1 MNDRSVAPVYAL
13 INDTDDEFIARL
25 TDGQRAQLHAALTYH
40 ALLNPG
46 SVITVVVAI
55 GDPSQVPAL
64 TDHTSLSE
72 TAVVDLH
79 PQYEIRARSTALGPQ
94 GATEVRRAI
103 RLGHSQ
109 ASPATT
115 RPPAQQS
122 LPRRVYRALEQR
134 GPVIL
139 DTVREFI
146 MRRREREIASQ
157 LTPFPHGQQDVDVSA
172 AFNGWARVPAPAP
185 AAPAAVLFGLH
196 WLQTG
201 GAERWAI
208 ESIQIAKDAGF
219 LPVIVTDQNSV
230 HPWLT
235 RPELQDCVVITLS
248 FDDHEHPIDVALTHA
263 LLENFNFSGVVLHH
277 SYFLYQMLPWI
288 KQHRPDL
295 PVVDSLHIVE
305 YLGGGYPGLAVRFD
319 EFIDVHHVISPQ
331 LVEWLTHVQNVER
344 DKLTLAPLTALTV
357 DQIGGFARRASDA
370 PFTIAFVGRLSRQ
383 KRPDVFLGL
392 VHELR
397 KRKLRFRAILH
408 GDGEMREIVDGLLDR
423 FDLADLIEQR
433 FEDTPVADTL
443 AESDVLVVTS
453 INEGLTL
460 TTFEAVAAGIPV
472 ISTDVGS
479 QRTIVQGEALLPR
492 PARRFIGGAA
502 ALIERLAENEELRER
517 LWASQRAE
525 VTDFSALPSA
535 HHFMKELFASWQ
547 A

>member
-1 MNDRSVAPVYAL
+1 MNVPSAPPLYAL
-13 INDTDDEFIARL
+13 ISDADDAFVAQL

-46 SVITVVVAI
+46 SPITVTIAI
-55 GDPSQVPAL
+55 GDPSQMPAL
-64 TDHTSLSE
+64 TGPSSLSG
-72 TAVVDLH
+72 TAVEGLH
-79 PQYEIRARSTALGPQ
+79 PHHEVRARSTALGSQ
-94 GATEVRRAI
+94 GAAEVRRAV
-103 RLGHSQ
+103 RLGHPQ

-115 RPPAQQS
+115 RPPVQQS

-134 GPVIL
+134 GPVVL

-146 MRRREREIASQ
+146 MRRREREISSP
-157 LTPFPHGQQDVDVSA
+157 LPPFPHGQHDADISA
-172 AFNGWARVPAPAP
+172 AFDHWARVPAPAP
-185 AAPAAVLFGLH
+185 AGPAAVLFGLH

-230 HPWLT
+230 HPWLA

-248 FDDHEHPIDVALTHA
+248 FEDHEHPIDVAFAHA

-288 KQHRPDL
+288 KQHRPYL
-295 PVVDSLHIVE
+295 PVIDSLHIVE

-319 EFIDVHHVISPQ
+319 EFIDMHHVISPQ
-331 LVEWLTHVQNVER
+331 LVEWLTDVQSVER

-357 DQIGGFARRASDA
+357 DKIDGFARRDGAA
-370 PFTIAFVGRLSRQ
+370 PITIAFVGRLSRQ

-392 VHELR
+392 VKELR
-397 KRKLRFRAILH
+397 RRKLRFRAILH
-408 GDGEMREIVDGLLDR
+408 GDGEMREIVDGLLAR
-423 FDLADLIEQR
+423 FGLIDDIEQR

-443 AESDVLVVTS
+443 AESDVLLITS

-492 PARRFIGGAA
+492 PARQFIGGAA
-502 ALIERLAENEELRER
+502 ALIERLAGSEELRER
-517 LWASQRAE
+517 LWANQFE
-525 VTDFSALPSA
+525 QVTDFSALPTA